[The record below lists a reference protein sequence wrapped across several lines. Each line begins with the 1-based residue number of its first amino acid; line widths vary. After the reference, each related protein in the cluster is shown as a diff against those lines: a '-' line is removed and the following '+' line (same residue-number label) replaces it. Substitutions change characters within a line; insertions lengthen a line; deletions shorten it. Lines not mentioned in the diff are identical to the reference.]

1 MKNYDMKSKKIINRR
16 KIFDEGLLFDFEN
29 NFYLIFLSDIM
40 ISMLNVF
47 FFQIKLLRLF
57 KKKINIF
64 VLIFRSIHNFIYFC
78 QIFFV

>member
-64 VLIFRSIHNFIYFC
+64 VLIFWSIHNFIYFR